1 MILTLAGLT
10 LLTVPGLTI
19 ESYGH
24 PYVDLQVQPLLAY
37 HGKLEVKPLQVPNY
51 QLPQP
56 YSIDGNGN
64 IYLTSANVDFL
75 VKSVHSK

>member
-19 ESYGH
+19 ESYGQ

-37 HGKLEVKPLQVPNY
+37 HGKLAVKPVQVPNY

-64 IYLTSANVDFL
+64 IYLTPANVNYL
-75 VKSVHSK
+75 VKQTKGK